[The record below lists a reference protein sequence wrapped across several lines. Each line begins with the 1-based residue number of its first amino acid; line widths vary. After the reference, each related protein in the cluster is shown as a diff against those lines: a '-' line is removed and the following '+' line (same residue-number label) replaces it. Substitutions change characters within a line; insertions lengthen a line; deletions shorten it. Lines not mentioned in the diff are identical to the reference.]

1 MKEYSRCD
9 ICRVGGL
16 IAMVAS
22 ILLGAICAAVLEGFA
37 LVFFG
42 AIFILGLIAFI
53 VGSTV
58 RRSPARSATSS

>member
-9 ICRVGGL
+9 ICRTGGL

-22 ILLGAICAAVLEGFA
+22 IFLGAICAAVFEGFA

-42 AIFILGLIAFI
+42 AIFVVGLIAFI
-53 VGSTV
+53 VGSMV
-58 RRSPARSATSS
+58 RRLPARSATSS